1 MVNTPVG
8 QDAIQRDL
16 DRFKQWAQVNFMRL
30 TLSKCKVLCLGHDNP
45 YQCKLEDGSIEPS
58 PARKNLWV
66 LVDGK
71 LDTSQKCVLTAQ
83 KANHILGCIKV
94 SMASKVR
101 EVTFCS
107 VLVRPHLEY
116 CIQMWSLQYRR
127 DTDLL
132 ESIQRR
138 TTNMI
143 QGMEYLSYENR
154 QRRAGAVQSGGGKA
168 SRET

>member
-1 MVNTPVG
+1 MTTEG
-8 QDAIQRDL
+8 WDAIHRDL
-16 DRFKQWAQVNFMRL
+16 DRLELWAEVHEVQQI
-30 TLSKCKVLCLGHDNP
+30 KVQGLAPQSRQSCCHQYKPANIRMENSRAERDLG
-45 YQCKLEDGSIEPS
+45 I
-58 PARKNLWV
+58 
-66 LVDGK
+66 LVDGR
-71 LDTSQKCVLTAQ
+71 LDTNKQCVLTAQ